1 MVSVYVLWFAAFN
14 NEHVC
19 IYTLLQTGVVMA
31 EDESGG
37 EVTRIPVV
45 ISPETL
51 ASIDKITAIT
61 LSCTKQLQAIN
72 DAMERCVFCSG
83 M

>member
-1 MVSVYVLWFAAFN
+1 
-14 NEHVC
+14 
-19 IYTLLQTGVVMA
+19 MA

-37 EVTRIPVV
+37 EVARTPVG

-72 DAMERCVFCSG
+72 DAMERCVLFW
-83 M
+83 

>member
-1 MVSVYVLWFAAFN
+1 MIGCIRH

-19 IYTLLQTGVVMA
+19 IYPLLQTGVDMA

-37 EVTRIPVV
+37 ELARTPVG

-51 ASIDKITAIT
+51 VSIDKITAIT

-72 DAMERCVFCSG
+72 DAMERFVLFW
-83 M
+83 

>member
-1 MVSVYVLWFAAFN
+1 MYNSFD

-19 IYTLLQTGVVMA
+19 IYTLLQTSVVTVMA

-37 EVTRIPVV
+37 LGEVTRAPVV

-51 ASIDKITAIT
+51 ASVDKITGIT

-83 M
+83 R

>member
-1 MVSVYVLWFAAFN
+1 
-14 NEHVC
+14 
-19 IYTLLQTGVVMA
+19 MA

-37 EVTRIPVV
+37 EVTRAPVV

-51 ASIDKITAIT
+51 ASIDKITGIT

-83 M
+83 R

>member
-1 MVSVYVLWFAAFN
+1 MIGCIRH

-19 IYTLLQTGVVMA
+19 IYPLLQTGVDMA

-37 EVTRIPVV
+37 EVARTPVG

-72 DAMERCVFCSG
+72 DAMERFVFCSG
-83 M
+83 RQSGC